1 MKSAFEVEEGKY
13 GLRLIV
19 RSSWHSE
26 LGEYIRRHPIRE
38 LELNYAKGWKVD
50 ELPFF
55 LRFLTLR
62 HSK

>member
-38 LELNYAKGWKVD
+38 LELNYAKGLKG
-50 ELPFF
+50 
-55 LRFLTLR
+55 R
-62 HSK
+62 